1 VNDERAYAPRMTSPA
16 QRALE
21 LLAGDPL
28 RHIVS
33 LKMLARLRDDADV
46 RLIER
51 ATDWGARLLFPGSAF
66 EYDARHYG
74 PDCDIAI
81 IEGNSE
87 APQLALLDELP
98 SSSVVL
104 KAHDPAVIR
113 RAQAFGARPVEA
125 FCSFTVPGGSPSP
138 CPPHSAAPDVAE
150 IGCRSSHELSPQ
162 THALFRQNGYG
173 RTELERYFADGAR
186 WFAVERS
193 GSLIAACFVF
203 RNFGPV
209 WEIAGVHTDPRH
221 RRQGLAIRVV
231 NAAVQHLLASG
242 ARPRYQT
249 AASNPASLELARR
262 VGLVE
267 FLRMEHLRLERSAR
281 V

>member
-1 VNDERAYAPRMTSPA
+1 MTSPA

-33 LKMLARLRDDADV
+33 LKMLARLHDDADV
-46 RLIER
+46 RLIEC
-51 ATDWGARLLFPGSAF
+51 AAGWGVRLLFPGSAF

-81 IEGNSE
+81 VEGNSE

-113 RAQAFGARPVEA
+113 RAQAFGARPVAA
-125 FCSFTVPGGSPSP
+125 FCSFTVPGGCADP
-138 CPPHSAAPDVAE
+138 CWPSAAAPEVAE
-150 IGCRSSHELSPQ
+150 IGCRSSHELSAQ
-162 THALFRQNGYG
+162 TRALFEQNGYE
-173 RTELERYFADGAR
+173 RAELERYFADGAR
-186 WFAVERS
+186 WFAVDGG
-193 GSLIAACFVF
+193 GSAIAACFVF

-209 WEIAGVHTDPRH
+209 WEIAGVHTDARH
-221 RRQGLAIRVV
+221 RRQGLATRVV
-231 NAAVQHLLASG
+231 NAAVQHLLATG

-249 AASNPASLELARR
+249 AVSNQASLELARN

-267 FLRMEHLRLERSAR
+267 FLRMEHLRLERPAR
-281 V
+281 L